1 MMLSLSK
8 ESQRSRSV
16 SQDRSRSSRLF
27 WQGKGLHVSYYRINS
42 INRETAKNAFLCFRL
57 TVKMNVNNSVHA
69 DEPAEEEGQAQ
80 SVRIILL

>member
-16 SQDRSRSSRLF
+16 SQDRSRSLRLF
-27 WQGKGLHVSYYRINS
+27 WQEKGLLVSYYQINS
-42 INRETAKNAFLCFRL
+42 INRETAKNALLCFRL

-69 DEPAEEEGQAQ
+69 DEPAEEGQAQ